1 MQHIQ
6 VLLFEIF
13 WNVFWI
19 ISTSVWLNLQIQNP
33 HIQLQSSLTLT
44 MFFDLRP
51 LLLVINTAKL
61 TIFWLIFSWYTSL
74 YHLISNRYILI
85 LDTSLVNYIQ
95 LAWCFY
101 ICFSAVK
108 NL

>member
-6 VLLFEIF
+6 VLFFEIF
-13 WNVFWI
+13 WNFFWI
-19 ISTSVWLNLQIQNP
+19 ISTRVWLNLQIQNP

-61 TIFWLIFSWYTSL
+61 TIFWLIFSWYISL

-85 LDTSLVNYIQ
+85 
-95 LAWCFY
+95 F
-101 ICFSAVK
+101 
-108 NL
+108 

>member
-85 LDTSLVNYIQ
+85 
-95 LAWCFY
+95 F
-101 ICFSAVK
+101 
-108 NL
+108 